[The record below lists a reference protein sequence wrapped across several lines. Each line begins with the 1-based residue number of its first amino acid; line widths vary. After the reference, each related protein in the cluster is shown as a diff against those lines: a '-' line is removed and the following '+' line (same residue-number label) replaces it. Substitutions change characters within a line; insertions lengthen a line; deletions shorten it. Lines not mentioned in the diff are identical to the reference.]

1 MGNFEN
7 NISLEFDRFNNNSAD
22 SWISSH
28 RADTFGKFK
37 SLGVPKLTD
46 EDWRFTNLADFSS
59 KSYSLNNKA
68 SDIFDKRLIPEIL
81 KDIDGHFIILVNG
94 KLVEYSSDNFQVHDL
109 SKMLQED
116 ECSFKNLIKGSFS
129 DKNQDFSFF
138 LNSAFLDRGCFI
150 EIDSSINVKKPIV
163 ILNFFDSNA
172 EMSLVNHR
180 NIISI
185 STSSSVK
192 IIEYSFAVNDIDY
205 FSNKSTFFYL
215 NDNSKVEHLS
225 IDDGSKNSNI
235 FSNIKIMQGRDSN
248 FTTDTILIGGK
259 LFRNNVHPILNGEGS
274 NSNVLGLYLSKDSQL
289 MDNYMFVEH
298 AKAHCDSRQLYKGLL
313 NDDSKGVF
321 HGRILVHNEAQKTD
335 AKQTNRNLLLS
346 NTAQVDTKPQL
357 EIYAD
362 DVKCT
367 HGATTGQIDK
377 EALYYLRAR
386 GINEDLARIMMIR
399 SFTEEVL
406 EFISDDILLGLH
418 KKVVERW
425 FVESNLI
432 SGD

>member
-7 NISLEFDRFNNNSAD
+7 NISLEFDRFNNNGPD

-28 RADTFGKFK
+28 RAETFGKFK

-68 SDIFDKRLIPEIL
+68 SDIFDKSLIPEIL

-94 KLVEYSSDNFQVHDL
+94 KLVEYSSDNFQVYDL

-116 ECSFKNLIKGSFS
+116 ECSFKNLIKGNFS

-150 EIDSSINVKKPIV
+150 EIDSSINVEKPII
-163 ILNFFDSNA
+163 ILNFFDNNA

-225 IDDGSKNSNI
+225 VDDGSKNSNI
-235 FSNIKIMQGRDSN
+235 FSNIKIKQGRDSN